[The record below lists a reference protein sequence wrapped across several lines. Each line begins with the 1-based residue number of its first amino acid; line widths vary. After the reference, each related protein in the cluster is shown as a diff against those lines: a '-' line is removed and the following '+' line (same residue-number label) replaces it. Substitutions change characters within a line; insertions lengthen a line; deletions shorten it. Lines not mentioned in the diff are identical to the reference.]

1 MTTTSSKGRSA
12 AIYFTKYQCSW
23 QDTDFNSPQVSNS
36 MSLCILYKSHFFN
49 TFKRQQIVNFAKIT
63 NYHEVYMEKKNN
75 IDYKII
81 LVLVYLPRHRRVLI
95 LLDQTGTVELMT
107 VEGS

>member
-1 MTTTSSKGRSA
+1 MLPSTSQSISVLGKIQTLIA
-12 AIYFTKYQCSW
+12 
-23 QDTDFNSPQVSNS
+23 PQLVIACPCAFCTNH
-36 MSLCILYKSHFFN
+36 IFFN